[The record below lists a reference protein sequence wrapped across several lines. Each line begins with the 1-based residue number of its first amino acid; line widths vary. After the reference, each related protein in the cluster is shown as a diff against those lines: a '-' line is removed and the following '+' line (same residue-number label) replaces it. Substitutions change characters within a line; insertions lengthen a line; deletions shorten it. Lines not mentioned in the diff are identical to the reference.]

1 VSTIDPAE
9 TVLAVEAVLEEAHI
23 GQSKSRSAK

>member
-1 VSTIDPAE
+1 MSTMDLAE
-9 TVLAVEAVLEEAHI
+9 TVPAVEVVLEEAHI